1 MITIIIDTNFFM
13 ILHKNKIDIVE
24 GIKLLVSE
32 EHRILT
38 FTGVVDELESISKHS
53 RGSDGIAANVA
64 LELIKRE
71 EIGVVESSGDVDDFI
86 IRYVDEEGSR
96 NIMVCTADAELKKR
110 LMDYGI
116 KFICMHSKNKLG
128 FC

>member
-13 ILHKNKIDIVE
+13 ISHKNKIDIIE

-32 EHRILT
+32 EHQLLT
-38 FTGVVDELESISKHS
+38 FTGVVEELESISRRSK
-53 RGSDGIAANVA
+53 GSDGTAANVA
-64 LELIKRE
+64 LELID
-71 EIGVVESSGDVDDFI
+71 GSGVSVVESSGDVDDCI
-86 IRYVDEEGSR
+86 IRYVGNEEGR
-96 NIMVCTADAELKKR
+96 DMMVCTADAELKKE